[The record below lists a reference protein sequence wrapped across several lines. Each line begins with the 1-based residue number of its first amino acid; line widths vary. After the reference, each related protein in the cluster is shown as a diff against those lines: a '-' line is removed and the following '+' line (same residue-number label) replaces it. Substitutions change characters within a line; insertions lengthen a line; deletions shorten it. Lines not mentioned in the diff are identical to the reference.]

1 MFLLENKINDLIRV
15 VGEARGDVKQESYLQ
30 FIALYI
36 SQKLQKMGFEEIL
49 TNIGDEKVKRALKD
63 VYEENF
69 NLIEEFKQISKLSDK
84 EWLEI
89 IEQISIFDNR
99 ENTIQKTPIS
109 IIKLAES
116 LLDIRN
122 KDSIL
127 DICSGLGITLAQ
139 LSMDKDIALM
149 GVEINPQAYIQSK
162 LLLNIMNKDTSNIIL
177 GNALKTDISVFG
189 ANKVFINGPLGLRV
203 SKYIYDEVLNKKFN
217 GTAYEELIPNYDST
231 WLFVLDAVLHLNFE
245 KVVVVMNEAP
255 LVNNRDALIR
265 KQLMKD
271 GLIEAIIDLPEGLLD
286 YSGIPVSLLVLS
298 KNNSNVSFV
307 DATKLG
313 TKKRH
318 KTVLRDDDIEK
329 IIKAIGVDGQLSKTC
344 KFEVI
349 ENEDFILSSK
359 RYLIADLPYENTV
372 QLKDVVKTINRG
384 AMISNKNLKEI
395 ESETPTPYQYLA
407 LNNFTNGIVDKK
419 LPFIKKVDP
428 SLEKH
433 VIKNDSLIISKMSP
447 FKVTSIEQKEKQI
460 LVNGN
465 LYFLEIDKNKINPK
479 YLEAYLQSELGMREL
494 QKYEKGTVM
503 KTISIRDL
511 EKIIIP
517 VLTEEEQNKI
527 EKVYD
532 LLKRE
537 QEVTLERI
545 KRIEEEKNNI
555 MEVR

>member
-1 MFLLENKINDLIRV
+1 MENKINDLIRV

>member
-1 MFLLENKINDLIRV
+1 MENKINDLLRV
-15 VGEARGDVKQESYLQ
+15 VSETRGDGKQEPYSQ
-30 FIALYI
+30 FIALYL
-36 SQKLQKMGFEEIL
+36 SQKLRKLGFEEIL
-49 TNIGDEKVKRALKD
+49 TNIEDEKVKWALKD
-63 VYEENF
+63 VYEENSD
-69 NLIEEFKQISKLSDK
+69 LIEEFKQISILSDK

-89 IEQISIFDNR
+89 IEQTSIFDNR

-109 IIKLAES
+109 IIKLTDR

-139 LSMDKDIALM
+139 LSIEKDIALM
-149 GVEINPQAYIQSK
+149 GVEINSQAYIQSK
-162 LLLNIMNKDTSNIIL
+162 LLLDIMNKDTSNIIL
-177 GNALKTDISVFG
+177 GNALKTDISVFE

-203 SKYIYDEVLNKKFN
+203 SKDIYDEVLNKKFSA
-217 GTAYEELIPNYDST
+217 TAYEELIPNYDST
-231 WLFVLDAVLHLNFE
+231 WLFVLDTVLHSNFE

-271 GLIEAIIDLPEGLLD
+271 GLIEAIIDLPGGLLD

-313 TKKRH
+313 TKKQH
-318 KTVLRDDDIEK
+318 KTFLKDDDIEK
-329 IIKAIGVDGQLSKTC
+329 IIKAIEVDGQLSKTC
-344 KFEVI
+344 NFEVI
-349 ENEDFILSSK
+349 ENEDFIFSSK
-359 RYLIADLPYENTV
+359 RYLIPDLPYENTV

-395 ESETPTPYQYLA
+395 ESETSTPYQYLA

-419 LPFIKKVDP
+419 LPFIKKIDP

-447 FKVTSIEQKEKQI
+447 FKVASIEQKEKQI

-465 LYFLEIDKNKINPK
+465 LYFLEIDENKINPK
-479 YLEAYLQSELGMREL
+479 YLEAYLQSEFGMREL
-494 QKYEKGTVM
+494 QKYEKGTMM

-511 EKIIIP
+511 EKIMIP

-527 EKVYD
+527 GKAYD